1 MLKSKLSEIDN
12 KRAASQLLPKGSAP
26 YTCSTFF
33 KVRQPGGKPVA
44 KSWDHRFSEDSQQQ
58 HTSSLKAAARAAH
71 PEMISLGTARP
82 WAEYFPWKAL
92 EMLCPGPEGLGSTVS
107 MDCVKEEDEYD
118 LDIVMNYGYA
128 GGDWE
133 CAITCGTTSAM
144 EIAFRLF
151 CNPGDTIL
159 MESHTY
165 TGTLSAAL
173 AQGLKIQGVAMDEL
187 GLVPEDLNHK
197 LENWD
202 SLKGPK
208 PSVLYMIP
216 CGQNPTGST
225 QSLERRQA
233 IYRVAE
239 AHDLYIFEDDPYY
252 LIQLGEDSSEDS
264 DKGLDA
270 DDYLRSL
277 PASYLSLD
285 VSGRVL
291 RMDTTSKVLAPGLR
305 CGWVT
310 ASSQVINKFIAYSE
324 VSVAS
329 PSGPSQAMIY
339 KLLDQTWGHEGF
351 IRWAMM
357 LSVQYR
363 RRRDILFTACKA
375 HLPSGICSWRVPDV
389 GMFLWINLNLSYP
402 SLAMNDKDSE
412 WEAYRYTEDTIF
424 SKAQENGVV
433 VSKGSW
439 FMTNVTEMR
448 GVSFRLTFAAAQ
460 EEGIARAVERF
471 GRAIRS
477 YLEDAAGTGDI
488 CGSYQKRNLWH
499 PERPYLTL
507 GRNPHLAAGTPLKD
521 INGKS
526 LRAGLLIC
534 WDLTFP
540 EGFRALVQD
549 GADLII
555 IPAYWST
562 AGGED
567 IRQLNGDA
575 EIVFLDSVLTA
586 RAFENNA
593 VVVFCNAGGL
603 SRVTLPILGS
613 LGSIPPFE
621 DNVEVF
627 EVDLDVLRV
636 AEERYKIR
644 KDMQSLEWQYK

>member
-33 KVRQPGGKPVA
+33 KVRQRGGNPVA

-58 HTSSLKAAARAAH
+58 HTSSLKAAARAA
-71 PEMISLGTARP
+71 PPDMISLGTARP

-107 MDCVKEEDEYD
+107 MDCVKGEDD
-118 LDIVMNYGYA
+118 
-128 GGDWE
+128 DWE

-187 GLVPEDLNHK
+187 GLVSEDLNHK

-202 SLKGPK
+202 STKGPK

-252 LIQLGEDSSEDS
+252 LIQLGKNSSEDS

-363 RRRDILFTACKA
+363 RRRDILSTACKA

-402 SLAMNDKDSE
+402 SLAMNNKDSE
-412 WEAYRYTEDTIF
+412 WEAYRYMEDTIF

-460 EEGIARAVERF
+460 EEGIARVHFANDFMTYYDRKLGATLIDVILARELGKIWAV
-471 GRAIRS
+471 
-477 YLEDAAGTGDI
+477 LE
-488 CGSYQKRNLWH
+488 CGLTH
-499 PERPYLTL
+499 PL
-507 GRNPHLAAGTPLKD
+507 LKV
-521 INGKS
+521 
-526 LRAGLLIC
+526 LL
-534 WDLTFP
+534 
-540 EGFRALVQD
+540 
-549 GADLII
+549 
-555 IPAYWST
+555 
-562 AGGED
+562 
-567 IRQLNGDA
+567 
-575 EIVFLDSVLTA
+575 SVM
-586 RAFENNA
+586 
-593 VVVFCNAGGL
+593 
-603 SRVTLPILGS
+603 I
-613 LGSIPPFE
+613 
-621 DNVEVF
+621 
-627 EVDLDVLRV
+627 DLDT
-636 AEERYKIR
+636 K
-644 KDMQSLEWQYK
+644 

>member
-71 PEMISLGTARP
+71 PEMISLGTAWP
-82 WAEYFPWKAL
+82 WAEYFLWKAL

-107 MDCVKEEDEYD
+107 MDCVKGEDEYD

-128 GGDWE
+128 GGSPQVLRWVTEHMELLHDPPYSDWE
-133 CAITCGTTSAM
+133 CAITCGMTSAM

-202 SLKGPK
+202 STKGPK

-216 CGQNPTGST
+216 CGQNRTGST

-239 AHDLYIFEDDPYY
+239 AHDLYIVEDDPYY
-252 LIQLGEDSSEDS
+252 LIQLGKDSSEDS

-305 CGWVT
+305 CGWVI

-339 KLLDQTWGHEGF
+339 KLLDHTWGHEGF

-357 LSVQYR
+357 VSAQYR
-363 RRRDILFTACKA
+363 RRRDILSTACKA

-402 SLAMNDKDSE
+402 SLAMNNKDSE
-412 WEAYRYTEDTIF
+412 WEAYRYMEDTIF

-439 FMTNVTEMR
+439 FMINVTEMR

-460 EEGIARAVERF
+460 GEGIARAVERF

-477 YLEDAAGTGDI
+477 YLEDGT
-488 CGSYQKRNLWH
+488 L
-499 PERPYLTL
+499 
-507 GRNPHLAAGTPLKD
+507 
-521 INGKS
+521 
-526 LRAGLLIC
+526 
-534 WDLTFP
+534 
-540 EGFRALVQD
+540 
-549 GADLII
+549 
-555 IPAYWST
+555 
-562 AGGED
+562 
-567 IRQLNGDA
+567 
-575 EIVFLDSVLTA
+575 
-586 RAFENNA
+586 
-593 VVVFCNAGGL
+593 
-603 SRVTLPILGS
+603 
-613 LGSIPPFE
+613 
-621 DNVEVF
+621 
-627 EVDLDVLRV
+627 
-636 AEERYKIR
+636 
-644 KDMQSLEWQYK
+644 

>member
-12 KRAASQLLPKGSAP
+12 KRAASQPLPKGSAP

-33 KVRQPGGKPVA
+33 KVRQPGERPVA
-44 KSWDHRFSEDSQQQ
+44 KSWDHRFSEDSQRQ

-71 PEMISLGTARP
+71 PDMISLGTARP

-92 EMLCPGPEGLGSTVS
+92 EIICPGPEGLGSTVS
-107 MDCVKEEDEYD
+107 MDCVKGEDEYD

-128 GGDWE
+128 GGSPQVLRWVTEHMELLHDPPYSDWE

-233 IYRVAE
+233 IYRVTE

-252 LIQLGEDSSEDS
+252 LIQLAEDSSEDS

-305 CGWVT
+305 CG
-310 ASSQVINKFIAYSE
+310 
-324 VSVAS
+324 
-329 PSGPSQAMIY
+329 
-339 KLLDQTWGHEGF
+339 LWGHEGF

-357 LSVQYR
+357 LSSQYR
-363 RRRDILFTACKA
+363 HRRDILSTACKA

-402 SLAMNDKDSE
+402 SLAVNNKDSE
-412 WEAYRYTEDTIF
+412 WEAYRYMEDTIF

-439 FMTNVTEMR
+439 FITNVTEMR

-460 EEGIARAVERF
+460 EEGIDPAVERF

-477 YLEDAAGTGDI
+477 YLDD
-488 CGSYQKRNLWH
+488 
-499 PERPYLTL
+499 P
-507 GRNPHLAAGTPLKD
+507 
-521 INGKS
+521 
-526 LRAGLLIC
+526 
-534 WDLTFP
+534 
-540 EGFRALVQD
+540 AL
-549 GADLII
+549 
-555 IPAYWST
+555 
-562 AGGED
+562 
-567 IRQLNGDA
+567 
-575 EIVFLDSVLTA
+575 
-586 RAFENNA
+586 
-593 VVVFCNAGGL
+593 
-603 SRVTLPILGS
+603 
-613 LGSIPPFE
+613 
-621 DNVEVF
+621 
-627 EVDLDVLRV
+627 
-636 AEERYKIR
+636 
-644 KDMQSLEWQYK
+644 